1 MDKEINDLLDKIDNK
16 SREEQ
21 IKYLKNFSNM
31 LIENQEKIE
40 NGFIVGTFLS
50 GYGLGLLLNNN
61 IYLSL
66 GIIGTGVIISIS
78 SSKKKLKKRKWFFS
92 FII

>member
-78 SSKKKLKKRKWFFS
+78 SSKKKLKKRK
-92 FII
+92 

>member
-40 NGFIVGTFLS
+40 NGFIVGTFIS

-78 SSKKKLKKRKWFFS
+78 SSKKQLKKRK
-92 FII
+92 

>member
-40 NGFIVGTFLS
+40 NGFIVGTFIS

-78 SSKKKLKKRKWFFS
+78 SSKKKLKKRK
-92 FII
+92 

>member
-21 IKYLKNFSNM
+21 IKCLKNFSNM

-40 NGFIVGTFLS
+40 NGFIVGTFIS

-78 SSKKKLKKRKWFFS
+78 SSKKKLKKRK
-92 FII
+92 